1 MAELVDA
8 ADLKSAD
15 GNVVGVQVPL
25 PPLPLGTVDMPSRR
39 DSYLTRVNRAL
50 KDLGCEVAIEV
61 SPCGRS
67 LRIRDH
73 AAPARR
79 LLDATAHQYPY
90 RLSRRAGAGPQ
101 AC

>member
-1 MAELVDA
+1 
-8 ADLKSAD
+8 
-15 GNVVGVQVPL
+15 
-25 PPLPLGTVDMPSRR
+25 LPLGTVDMPSRR

-61 SPCGRS
+61 SPCVGS